1 MKKLISKLLL
11 TIIAANLI
19 FTNPAANNYP
29 ASPFDCECTSYEIDG
44 PDELT
49 GH

>member
-29 ASPFDCECTSYEIDG
+29 ALPFDCECTSYEIDG
-44 PDELT
+44 FKELT

>member
-19 FTNPAANNYP
+19 FTNPTTNTYP
-29 ASPFDCECTSYEIDG
+29 TSPFDCECTSYEIDG
-44 PDELT
+44 FKELT